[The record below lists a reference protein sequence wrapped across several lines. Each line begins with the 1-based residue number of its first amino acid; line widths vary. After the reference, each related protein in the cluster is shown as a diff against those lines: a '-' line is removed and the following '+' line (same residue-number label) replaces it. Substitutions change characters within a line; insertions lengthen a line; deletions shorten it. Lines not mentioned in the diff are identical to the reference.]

1 MVAQRVG
8 VAGRVAIAGLEDD
21 LVVGAGAQG
30 GVLVAELPA
39 GQPAHGAGGCR
50 LQVKAALDRGA
61 VDVMIEVDLDRGRGR
76 DVDGV
81 ALWRVVHDLRRV
93 AAACVEQQA
102 EADGGPRQKSS
113 PPPGPSLTATRPAR
127 ARRSRR
133 RPPPRRTAAGAW
145 HTNPHWAAIRQP
157 VLPTR

>member
-8 VAGRVAIAGLEDD
+8 VGGRVTVAGLEDD

-39 GQPAHGAGGCR
+39 VQPAHGAGGCR

-61 VDVMIEVDLDRGRGR
+61 VDVVVEGDLDRGRRG

-81 ALWRVVHDLRRV
+81 ALRRAVDDLRR
-93 AAACVEQQA
+93 
-102 EADGGPRQKSS
+102 GG
-113 PPPGPSLTATRPAR
+113 R
-127 ARRSRR
+127 ARG
-133 RPPPRRTAAGAW
+133 GAD
-145 HTNPHWAAIRQP
+145 TPGQ
-157 VLPTR
+157 